1 MFDHLFFS
9 AFEALKPRYKKSA
22 NNLAI
27 LYISIL
33 QILIFVIIGV
43 FFKAFVENLNVV
55 RLSADKIWA
64 FLILGTVIIF
74 FKNWIQYSGKKR
86 KVLNSKITRTQEKK
100 FSILGLL
107 LFPLGCLLLLIIL
120 TQAV

>member
-9 AFEALKPRYKKSA
+9 AFEAFKPRYKRSA

-33 QILIFVIIGV
+33 QTLIFFIIGV
-43 FFKAFVENLNVV
+43 FFEVFIENLNISP
-55 RLSADKIWA
+55 LSADKIWA

-100 FSILGLL
+100 TSHLGLL
-107 LFPLGCLLLLIIL
+107 LFPLGCLVLLIIL